1 MSRYGQYDITGV
13 KDADGDP
20 CPRTWDPLRQCWSDD
35 WKGYLYDQEIKM
47 LEQRYNE
54 FRYRLADKC
63 PDPKKLIDI
72 VNVAKKDPKL
82 STNAIAEI
90 LE

>member
-1 MSRYGQYDITGV
+1 
-13 KDADGDP
+13 
-20 CPRTWDPLRQCWSDD
+20 
-35 WKGYLYDQEIKM
+35 M
-47 LEQRYNE
+47 LEQRYKE